1 MTTPDIRRSP
11 HNPVDVEWQIE
22 DTKNHIAR
30 GVDIVTQAEERAK
43 KARADF
49 DLAYALAI
57 GRATGPAV
65 DHKYFATAETIDER
79 REAEAAEIAF
89 RHAERKMHAL
99 DKALFAWQAILKS
112 ATAMFNAAGVNP
124 R

>member
-1 MTTPDIRRSP
+1 MTTPDIRRSA

-22 DTKNHIAR
+22 DTKDFIAK
-30 GVDIVTQAEERAK
+30 GVDIVTAAEERAK
-43 KARADF
+43 QARTDF

-99 DKALFAWQAILKS
+99 DKALFAWQSILKS
-112 ATAMFNAAGVNP
+112 ASGMYNAAGVGQ

>member
-1 MTTPDIRRSP
+1 VTTPDIRRSP

-22 DTKNHIAR
+22 DTKNHIAK
-30 GVDIVTQAEERAK
+30 GVDIVTAAEERAK

-57 GRATGPAV
+57 GRAPGPGV
-65 DHKYFATAETIDER
+65 DHKYFATAETINER
-79 REAEAAEIAF
+79 RQAEAAEIAF

-99 DKALFAWQAILKS
+99 EKELFAWQSILNSVNSLLK
-112 ATAMFNAAGVNP
+112 TAGA